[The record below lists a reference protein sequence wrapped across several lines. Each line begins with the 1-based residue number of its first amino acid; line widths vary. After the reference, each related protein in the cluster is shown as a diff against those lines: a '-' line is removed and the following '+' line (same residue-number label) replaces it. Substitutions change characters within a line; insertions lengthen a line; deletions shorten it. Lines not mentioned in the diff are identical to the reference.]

1 MWHRTVRVSYPPPPD
16 SERSATPPSAP
27 AGQYSPDGRWYW
39 NGREWIPA
47 ASQWPAWARPYA
59 PAEGRA
65 TAAVVLVGMSAAG
78 TALGLLTAAVD
89 LFTALTSPGSDV
101 SLAQNIIS
109 LLAFLPYIAG
119 TIGAMIAVPIWM
131 HRAYRNLPALGEQG
145 MHWSPAWAAGGWFIP
160 FVNLAVP
167 YLVMRDLW
175 SRFGDARPLPQQ
187 WWTAVVGGLLLRSVG
202 GAFYGPAAV
211 FNRPLGDVL
220 GILGN
225 TALVLGGYLVIVM
238 MLRISRL
245 QRDRQVQLQS
255 R

>member
-1 MWHRTVRVSYPPPPD
+1 MSYPSPPD
-16 SERSATPPSAP
+16 PSRPATPPPAP
-27 AGQYSPDGRWYW
+27 AGQYSPDGHWYW
-39 NGREWIPA
+39 TGREWTPVGF
-47 ASQWPAWARPYA
+47 QWPPWARPYT
-59 PAEGRA
+59 PSQSRA
-65 TAAVVLVGMSAAG
+65 TAAVVLVATVAAG
-78 TALGLLTAAVD
+78 TALGGLAQVVD
-89 LFTALTSPGSDV
+89 LVMALTTPGPGA
-101 SLAQNIIS
+101 SLPQAI
-109 LLAFLPYIAG
+109 LLLVGLLPYVVG
-119 TIGAMIAVPIWM
+119 TIGAAIAVPIWM

-175 SRFGDARPLPQQ
+175 SRFGDARALPQQ
-187 WWTAVVGGLLLRSVG
+187 WWTAAVGGLLLRSVG

-225 TALVLGGYLVIVM
+225 TALVLAGYLVIVM